1 MQIFPIALGAA
12 VLFTSAIHA
21 EEPTNIQ
28 LGPRPFYLIDKMP
41 DGQLKTKLQACS
53 NGPFSRSNFSIAH
66 RGAPLQFPEH
76 TRESYQAAA
85 RMGAGIIEC
94 DVTFTADL
102 ALVCRHSQGDLA
114 TSTNILATPL
124 AATCIKPFTPATFNA
139 DGSLD
144 EPASATCRTS
154 ELTLAEFLSLKG
166 KMDASNRAATTPADF
181 MNGTAPWRTDLY
193 ATGGTLMTHAQSIA
207 LLQSLDAG
215 FTPELKAPAVDMPF
229 TSPITGEVFTQTDFA
244 QKMIDEYKT
253 AGIPAQDV
261 HPQSFSLDDVLY
273 WLKNA
278 PEFGKNA
285 IFLDGRNYDASNPS
299 DSQTPT
305 LQQIAD
311 MGVTTIAPPL
321 WVLVKEEN
329 GQIAASDY
337 ALAAQAANLD
347 IITWTV
353 ERSGRLRQD
362 VLDGRNKYYYQST
375 LGALSTDGDI
385 YTTLDVLTRQ
395 VGIKG
400 IFSDWPATVT
410 YYANCMKL

>member
-1 MQIFPIALGAA
+1 MQIFSIALGAA
-12 VLFTSAIHA
+12 IFFTSAIHA
-21 EEPTNIQ
+21 AEPTNIQ

-41 DGQLKTKLQACS
+41 DGQLKTKLQSCA
-53 NGPFSRSNFSIAH
+53 NGPFSRTNFSIGH

-139 DGSLD
+139 DGSID

-166 KMDASNRAATTPADF
+166 KMDAGNRAATKPEAF
-181 MNGTAPWRTDLY
+181 MNGTASWRTDLY

-207 LLQSLDAG
+207 LLQSLG
-215 FTPELKAPAVDMPF
+215 VEFTPELKAPAVDMPF
-229 TSPITGEVFTQTDFA
+229 TSPVTGEVFTQTDFA
-244 QKMIDEYKT
+244 QKMISEYEA

-261 HPQSFSLDDVLY
+261 RPQSFSPDDVLY
-273 WLKNA
+273 WLRNA

-285 IFLDGRNYDASNPS
+285 ILLDGRKFDASDPS
-299 DSQTPT
+299 DNQTPT

-311 MGVTTIAPPL
+311 MGITTIAPPQ
-321 WVLVKEEN
+321 WVLLKEDD
-329 GQIAASDY
+329 GQIIPSDY
-337 ALAAQAANLD
+337 ARAAQVANLD
-347 IITWTV
+347 IITWTL
-353 ERSGRLRQD
+353 ERSGRLRED
-362 VLDGRNKYYYQST
+362 VLDGRSKYYYQST
-375 LGALSTDGDI
+375 LGALTADGDI

>member
-1 MQIFPIALGAA
+1 MQLFAIALGAA
-12 VLFTSAIHA
+12 IFMASVIHA
-21 EEPTNIQ
+21 AEPTNIQ

-41 DGQLKTKLQACS
+41 DGQLKTKLQSCA
-53 NGPFSRSNFSIAH
+53 NGPFSPTNFSIAH

-102 ALVCRHSQGDLA
+102 MLVCRHSQGDLA

-124 AATCIKPFTPATFNA
+124 AATCIEPFTPATFKA
-139 DGSLD
+139 DGSVD

-154 ELTLAEFLSLKG
+154 ELTIAEFLSLKG
-166 KMDASNRAATTPADF
+166 KMDASNRAAATPGAF

-193 ATGGTLMTHAQSIA
+193 ATGGTLITHAQSIA
-207 LLQSLDAG
+207 LLQSLG
-215 FTPELKAPAVDMPF
+215 VEFIPELKAAAVDMPF
-229 TSPITGEVFTQTDFA
+229 TSPVTGEVFTQTDFA
-244 QKMIDEYKT
+244 QKMIGEYQA
-253 AGIPAQDV
+253 AGIPPRDV
-261 HPQSFSLDDVLY
+261 HPQSFSPGDVLY

-285 IFLDGRNYDASNPS
+285 ILLDGRGYDASDPS
-299 DSQTPT
+299 DNQAPT

-311 MGVTTIAPPL
+311 MGITTVAPPQ
-321 WVLVKEEN
+321 WVLLTEN
-329 GQIAASDY
+329 DGQITPSDY
-337 ALAAQAANLD
+337 ALAAQAANLNV
-347 IITWTV
+347 ITWTL
-353 ERSGRLRQD
+353 ERSGRLRED
-362 VLDGRNKYYYQST
+362 VLDGRSKYYYQST
-375 LGALSTDGDI
+375 LDALTDDGDI
-385 YTTLDVLTRQ
+385 YTALDVLTQ
-395 VGIKG
+395 KVGIKG

>member
-1 MQIFPIALGAA
+1 MQMFPIALGAA
-12 VLFTSAIHA
+12 VFFASAIHA
-21 EEPTNIQ
+21 VEPTNIQ

-41 DGQLKTKLQACS
+41 DGQLKTKLQSCA
-53 NGPFSRSNFSIAH
+53 NGPFSRTNFSIAH

-102 ALVCRHSQGDLA
+102 ELICRHSQGDLA

-124 AATCIKPFTPATFNA
+124 ATKCIEPFTPATFNA
-139 DGSLD
+139 DGSID

-166 KMDASNRAATTPADF
+166 KMDASNRAATTVEAF
-181 MNGTAPWRTDLY
+181 MDGTVPWRTDLY
-193 ATGGTLMTHAQSIA
+193 ATGGTLITHARSIA
-207 LLQSLDAG
+207 LLQSLG
-215 FTPELKAPAVDMPF
+215 VEFTPELKAPAVDMPF
-229 TSPITGEVFTQTDFA
+229 ISPVTGEVFTQTDFA
-244 QKMIDEYKT
+244 RKMIGEYQA
-253 AGIPAQDV
+253 AGIAAQDV
-261 HPQSFSLDDVLY
+261 HPQSFSLDDVLF

-285 IFLDGRNYDASNPS
+285 ILLDGRDYDTRDPS
-299 DSQTPT
+299 DNQAPT

-311 MGVTTIAPPL
+311 MGVTTVAPPQ
-321 WVLVKEEN
+321 WVLLKEDD
-329 GQIAASDY
+329 GQIIRSDY
-337 ALAAQAANLD
+337 ALAAKVANLD
-347 IITWTV
+347 IITWTL
-353 ERSGRLRQD
+353 ERSGRVRED
-362 VLDGRNKYYYQST
+362 VLDGRSKYYFQST
-375 LGALSTDGDI
+375 LGALTADGDI
-385 YTTLDVLTRQ
+385 YTTLDVLNQQ